1 MTKELYSKLLRR
13 KEWKLKRIVILER
26 DSHIC
31 QKCGKQGG
39 SLHVHHKLYI
49 NGKMPWEY
57 SDNHLITLC
66 GPCHMHEH
74 KTTKIPVIGSKP
86 KKPKKVKQKKKPR
99 TREQRLK
106 NIERLKTMNDIKA
119 QERKEREELRLSLI
133 PEWRRVKKLN

>member
-26 DSHIC
+26 DSYIC

-74 KTTKIPVIGSKP
+74 KTTKIPVIGSNP